1 MIAQMGNVK
10 GALGLQVSNILALD
24 QSSRTSGYAIFK
36 DGELFDY
43 GHFTFEDINMGV
55 RLHKIKNKIKSL
67 IDEYDIDEVIFED
80 IYMDGQRVNNVQT
93 FKILAEV
100 FGVVYE
106 LVTDLGLPNTAVLA
120 GTWKSTLNI
129 KGTARAEQKRN
140 AQTYVLNTYNKKATQ
155 DECDAICIG
164 AHLIKQKNSSFDWTD

>member
-1 MIAQMGNVK
+1 MGSVK
-10 GALGLQVSNILALD
+10 EALGLQVSNLLALD
-24 QSSRTSGYAIFK
+24 QSSRTSGYAVFK
-36 DGELFDY
+36 DGELYDY
-43 GHFTFEDINMGV
+43 GHFTYEDPDLGI
-55 RLHKIKNKIKSL
+55 RLNKIKKKVLSL
-67 IDEYDIDEVIFED
+67 IKEYNINEVAFED

-93 FKILAEV
+93 FKVLAEV

-106 LVTDLGLPNTAVLA
+106 LITDLGLPNTAVLA

-129 KGTARAEQKRN
+129 KGTTRPEQKRN

-164 AHLIKQKNSSFDWTD
+164 AHMLKQKNSVFDWSD

>member
-1 MIAQMGNVK
+1 M
-10 GALGLQVSNILALD
+10 SNLLALD

-36 DGELFDY
+36 DQKLIHY
-43 GHFTFEDINMGV
+43 GHFTFDDADMGL
-55 RLHKIKNKIKSL
+55 RLNKIKKKIKSL
-67 IDEYDIDEVIFED
+67 IDEYEITEVAFED

-93 FKILAEV
+93 FKVLAEV

-106 LVTDLGLPNTAVLA
+106 LVTDLGLPNTAILA

-140 AQTYVLNTYNKKATQ
+140 AQTYILNTYNIKATQ

-164 AHLIKQKNSSFDWTD
+164 AHYIKQKNSVFDWSN